1 MADGMCLELVVVRHG
16 LTQWN
21 LDKRYQGQ
29 RDIELLLP
37 DALPDMDRLRNALA
51 GESFDAVVTSDLG
64 RCRQT
69 LAHIAEGRG
78 WPEARQDQRLREND
92 FGDFEGR
99 SWEELKDSE
108 IYRDWIDSAGE
119 LAPPGG
125 ESAEQLRQRLQAAL
139 ADIFATAKAEHHRK
153 VLVVTHGGVIRELRR
168 VYDGV
173 PFWEG
178 VVGQAAGR
186 RWIFN
191 EQVFEPIIN
200 GPVINGQTFNGK
212 RGEWQC
218 SSSSAVPVP
227 ASETA

>member
-1 MADGMCLELVVVRHG
+1 MASDVCLELVVVRHG

-29 RDIELLLP
+29 RDIELLMP
-37 DALPDMDRLRNALA
+37 DALADMDRLRLELE
-51 GESFDAVVTSDLG
+51 GERFDAVVSSDLT

-78 WPEARQDQRLREND
+78 WPEPRLDQRLREND
-92 FGDFEGR
+92 FGEFEGR
-99 SWEELKDSE
+99 NWEELKDDPV
-108 IYRDWIDSAGE
+108 YREWIDSAGE

-125 ESAEQLRQRLQAAL
+125 ESAQDLRDRLTLALGAIFDAAVE
-139 ADIFATAKAEHHRK
+139 AGHRR

-168 VYDGV
+168 EFEGV

-186 RWIFN
+186 RWTLIRQA
-191 EQVFEPIIN
+191 EGI
-200 GPVINGQTFNGK
+200 T
-212 RGEWQC
+212 C
-218 SSSSAVPVP
+218 TSSSAVPRQ
-227 ASETA
+227 ASVSG